1 MLSVSHNFST
11 RRLSVSLAAVAAA
24 ALTGFSVISGLTPAT
39 AQPPS
44 VVSLSGGVNPGTVA
58 RGGKGE
64 VMVTLAIKPGWHVYA
79 SDPGNANYIPTTVA
93 ASAAKG
99 VTFGKPRFPKA
110 QLLKTT
116 VDPKPVNVYQGKAII
131 AIPFSVAKTAK
142 PGKQALTAKIGY
154 QTCNDQTCLPP
165 ETIPVT
171 VAVMVK

>member
-1 MLSVSHNFST
+1 MPSAFST
-11 RRLSVSLAAVAAA
+11 RRLNVSLVAASVA
-24 ALTGFSVISGLTPAT
+24 AITAITGFSVISGLTPAT

-44 VVSLSGGVNPGTVA
+44 VVSLSGGVHPGTVA

-99 VTFGKPRFPKA
+99 VTFGKPRFPRA

-116 VDPKPVNVYQGKAII
+116 VDPKPINVYQGKAVI
-131 AIPFSVAKTAK
+131 AIPFVVAKTAT
-142 PGKQALTAKIGY
+142 PGRQTLTAKVGY
-154 QTCNDQTCLPP
+154 QTCNAQTCLPP
-165 ETIPVT
+165 QTIPVT
-171 VAVMVK
+171 VAVTVK